1 MANDIFTLDDD
12 NNAAI
17 RTVNRNA
24 GESVTNDKDIFTVD
38 EDGNAAVRVVG
49 GGGGGSSLPDQT
61 GHAGEFLITNGT
73 DASWSKLSQV
83 VTVSESTLTQEL
95 ANNTIYNAGELS
107 SLIITFPATP
117 TADYIS
123 QVNFTSGA
131 TPTALTAPVG
141 TVWRGSDV
149 STVFVPAA
157 NTRYSVL
164 FYYDGVNMRGLV
176 QGV

>member
-1 MANDIFTLDDD
+1 MNNDIFTLDDN
-12 NNAAI
+12 NNAAV
-17 RTVNRNA
+17 RTVNRNV

-49 GGGGGSSLPDQT
+49 GGGSADFPDQT

-73 DASWSKLSQV
+73 EVSWSKLTQV

-95 ANNTIYNAGELS
+95 VDNTIYNAGELS
-107 SLIITFPATP
+107 SLTITFPATP
-117 TADYIS
+117 TVDYIS

-149 STVFVPAA
+149 STVFVPVA
-157 NTRYSVL
+157 NKRYAVL
-164 FYYDGVNMRGLV
+164 FFFDGVNMRGLV
-176 QGV
+176 QGA